1 MPGISDL
8 PYIDYGDPD
17 YQSEP
22 FRWLA
27 EKARQF
33 PVARSERGVEIL
45 DFQMCRRFLVDR
57 SFGTDHGNLVEKM
70 GLPPGRALE
79 FKRRMILTQN
89 RGETRKRLRGILTS
103 LIGPAYADAMRVDI
117 SGVVSDLLED
127 LPDDVPDLKHGFADL
142 VPAGVYC
149 TWVDTPLSDARF
161 VADRSEDV
169 LAIFKRDPSR
179 TPSIVAAYDQLFG
192 YVKAQLARRRENMG
206 DDFLSRLIRVR
217 EAGNLSEDE
226 LEDFAV
232 MLIEASTDNTSNQ
245 ISIAVD
251 RLSAMPDVWTEI
263 GKDASLV
270 PAAIRECMR
279 LWPRSISTSRTAL
292 TDTEIDG
299 VSIPANTSVFASFGA
314 AHRQPDVFSDPHL
327 FDPTR
332 PARPPHLNF
341 GGGAFSCLGQFVA
354 TIEVEE
360 SVAQLA
366 RRYPNLSMRRVEREF
381 TPMFQTI
388 TAIEAD
394 LREHAAAMD

>member
-8 PYIDYGDPD
+8 PFIDYGDPD

-33 PVARSERGVEIL
+33 PLARSERGVEIL
-45 DFQMCRRFLVDR
+45 EFQMCRRFLVDR

-89 RGETRKRLRGILTS
+89 RGETRKRLRGILTN

-127 LPDDVPDLKHGFADL
+127 LPDNVPDLKHGFADL

-169 LAIFKRDPSR
+169 LAIFRRDPSR

-263 GKDASLV
+263 GNDASLV

-292 TDTEIDG
+292 TETEIDG

-314 AHRQPDVFSDPHL
+314 AHRQPDTFPDPHR

-332 PARPPHLNF
+332 EARPPHLNF

-360 SVAQLA
+360 SVVQLA

-394 LREHAAAMD
+394 LRKHAAAMD